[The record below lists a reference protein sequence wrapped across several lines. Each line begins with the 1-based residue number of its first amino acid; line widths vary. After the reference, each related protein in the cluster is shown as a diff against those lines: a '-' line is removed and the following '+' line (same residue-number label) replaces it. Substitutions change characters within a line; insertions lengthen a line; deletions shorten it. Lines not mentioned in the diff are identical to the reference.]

1 MKFTCQQENLEK
13 GLNQVYKAVPN
24 KANLPILSNVHLL
37 AESGRLRISA
47 TNLDTSIITYVEASI
62 DEDGAITVPAK
73 IFRDLVSNLP
83 EGLITVTLDKNTL
96 KVETDHN
103 SAKLNT
109 VSADEYPEVPT
120 MHPDMEVLDLDSTE
134 FADAVKSVVFAAA
147 SDDSRP
153 VFSGVYLSF
162 TDGVFSVVAS
172 DGFRLSEKTLK
183 LDTSFSSSFSAVIPA
198 KTLLEVSR
206 LISPEEPTSICLDSR
221 SNLVMFKN
229 QDIIVGTR
237 IVEGQF
243 PDYKRI
249 IPEEHAVEVEMAFS
263 DLLSAVR
270 LADVFAQQVDSSMKI
285 KFDSEGQVHI
295 SASSPESGEHT
306 SSFGA
311 TIDGDE
317 VEIVLNSKYLLDFLN
332 NIGCDKICLTTQ
344 NSLSPC
350 VLRSV
355 EKENFLHLIMPRQN
369 RD

>member
-1 MKFTCQQENLEK
+1 MKFTCRQENLEK

-47 TNLDTSIITYVEASI
+47 TNLDTSIITYVGASI
-62 DEDGAITVPAK
+62 EEEGAITVPAK
-73 IFRDLVSNLP
+73 IFRDFISNLP
-83 EGLITVTLDKNTL
+83 EGVITITLDKTIL
-96 KVETDHN
+96 KVEMEHN

-109 VSADEYPEVPT
+109 ISADEYPEVPVMPADT
-120 MHPDMEVLDLDSTE
+120 EVLELDSAEFTE
-134 FADAVKSVVFAAA
+134 AVKSVVFAAA
-147 SDDSRP
+147 SDDTRP
-153 VFSGVYLSF
+153 IFSGVFLSF
-162 TDGVFSVVAS
+162 VDGIFSVVAS

-183 LDTSFSSSFSAVIPA
+183 LDTPFSSTFSAVVPA

-206 LISPEEPTSICLDSR
+206 LISLDEPTSICLDSR
-221 SNLVMFKN
+221 ANLVMFKN

-243 PDYKRI
+243 PDYKKI
-249 IPEEHAVEVEMAFS
+249 IPSEHSLEVEMAFS

-270 LADVFAQQVDSSMKI
+270 LADVFAQQVDSSMRI
-285 KFDSEGQVHI
+285 KFDPEGLVHI

-306 SSFGA
+306 SSFEA
-311 TIDGDE
+311 AIDGE
-317 VEIVLNSKYLLDFLN
+317 EIEIVLNSKYLLDFLN
-332 NIGCDKICLTTQ
+332 NIGCERICLRTQ

-350 VLRSV
+350 VLHPV